1 MARHAGSLEQR
12 LAAIIAPKLGDGGPF
27 YELLRPPSQATV
39 KETKES
45 GYAEVA
51 CIIIPEGHLCIQWRF
66 EETGR
71 FPFLRGDKN
80 ADGAFLVIG
89 PDGRIQA
96 HIIECKRK
104 VTQGK
109 WEDILQQ
116 MRWTLYKLLSLAGVL
131 GLSIDEVYLGTA
143 YRLDELSEES
153 SPNPTLGKPTLG
165 GTSPQTPGEGELS
178 ESRLRQ
184 LAWENDEVHL
194 PGFDEAFRHVK
205 VQLDETSGHGVY
217 RTPAP
222 RSRFAREL

>member
-1 MARHAGSLEQR
+1 MARHTGSLEQR
-12 LAAIIAPKLGDGGPF
+12 LAAVIAPAQGDRGPF
-27 YELLRPPSQATV
+27 YEVLRPPSHATV
-39 KETKES
+39 KETKKD

-51 CIIIPEGHLCIQWRF
+51 CIVPEGHICIQWRL

-71 FPFLRGDKN
+71 FLFLRGDKN
-80 ADGAFLVIG
+80 ADGALLLLG
-89 PDGRIQA
+89 PDGQVEA

-116 MRWTLYKLLSLAGVL
+116 MRWTLYKLLALAGAL

-153 SPNPTLGKPTLG
+153 SPNPALGKPTLG
-165 GTSPQTPGEGELS
+165 GASEKTSGEDELS

-184 LAWENDEVHL
+184 LAWETDEVHL
-194 PGFDEAFRHVK
+194 AGFDGAFRHVK
-205 VQLDETSGHGVY
+205 VQLDEGSGHGVY
-217 RTPAP
+217 RILAP
-222 RSRFAREL
+222 RSRSAREP

>member
-1 MARHAGSLEQR
+1 MARHSGSLEQR
-12 LAAIIAPKLGDGGPF
+12 LAAIIAPALGDGGPF
-27 YELLRPPSQATV
+27 YEVLRPPSQPTV
-39 KETKES
+39 KETKKE
-45 GYAEVA
+45 GHAEVA
-51 CIIIPEGHLCIQWRF
+51 CIIPEGHLCIQWRF

-71 FPFLRGDKN
+71 FLFLLGDKN

-89 PDGRIQA
+89 PDGRIEA

-116 MRWTLYKLLSLAGVL
+116 MRWTLYKLLALAGVL
-131 GLSIDEVYLGTA
+131 GLSIDEVHLGTA
-143 YRLDELSEES
+143 YRFDELSEES

-165 GTSPQTPGEGELS
+165 GTSPQTPGADELS
-178 ESRLRQ
+178 ASRLRQ

-194 PGFDEAFRHVK
+194 PGFDGAFRHVK

-217 RTPAP
+217 PTPAP